1 MKAAIEAELAI
12 ANLQSNENTI
22 LKIIQLYETKN
33 SRHATMI
40 VGQSGSGKTVTW
52 QMLQK
57 TLTRLK
63 KEVKNGPYEAVR
75 DYPINPKS
83 VSLGELYGEF
93 DLTTNEWSDGIL
105 SAVMRQTCGGK
116 CIMYVRTY
124 ELTWDLSCVHVLTFI
139 LTSDGCRYI

>member
-1 MKAAIEAELAI
+1 MKNAISKELAA
-12 ANLQSNENTI
+12 ANLQCTDNAV

-52 QMLQK
+52 QILRN

-63 KEVKNGPYEAVR
+63 KETKDGSYEAVK

-83 VSLGELYGEF
+83 LSLGELYGEF
-93 DLTTNEWSDGIL
+93 DLTTNEWSDGVL
-105 SAVMRQTCGGK
+105 SSVMRQTCAGEWRNR
-116 CIMYVRTY
+116 CTY
-124 ELTWDLSCVHVLTFI
+124 IHCLV
-139 LTSDGCRYI
+139 